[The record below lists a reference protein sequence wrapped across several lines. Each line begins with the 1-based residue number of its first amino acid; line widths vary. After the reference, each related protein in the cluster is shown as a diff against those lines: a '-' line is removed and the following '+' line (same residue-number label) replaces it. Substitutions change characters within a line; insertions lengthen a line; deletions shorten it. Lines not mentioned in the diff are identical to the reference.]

1 VRYYKQFHK
10 WTSVYVIALTLG
22 AVCFFLAYS
31 GTVLDARVTFLV
43 CGVFC
48 LISGWIVRKGGTHY
62 IEIDDEKIIHRGFR
76 NWTIWKSDVTRIER
90 GRKGWID
97 DNELYLRV
105 YAAEEEYDIEDG
117 FLTNEKNVQELAK
130 AIGSRRA

>member
-1 VRYYKQFHK
+1 
-10 WTSVYVIALTLG
+10 VYVVALTLG
-22 AVCFFLAYS
+22 AVCICLAYS
-31 GTVLDARVTFLV
+31 ETVLDARFTFFV
-43 CGVFC
+43 CGVTC

-76 NWTIWKSDVTRIER
+76 NWTLRKSDVTRIER

-97 DNELYLRV
+97 DNELYLRI

-117 FLTNEKNVQELAK
+117 FLTNEENVQELAK
-130 AIGSRRA
+130 AIGSRRS